1 MSHQHRLY
9 FNARAQEWPS
19 RRESESELEA
29 RLEGFDIGE
38 GDWILDL
45 GAGKGRLAAALRSR
59 CGTGGRIV
67 ALDCAERM
75 LAAGADEYTAAG
87 VEPLCCDASLL
98 ALRAESF
105 DKAVCLGTWPHFCHP
120 QRVMQELLRI
130 LRPGGGLLI
139 LHTCSS
145 RELNR
150 YHALLPGVVAADRL
164 VSARTL
170 ARELAGCGFVSL
182 LHEEGPRQYRV
193 QAQKPGGEP
202 S

>member
-1 MSHQHRLY
+1 MSQQHRLY
-9 FNARAQEWPS
+9 FNARAEEWPL
-19 RRESESELEA
+19 RREPVSVLA
-29 RLEGFDIGE
+29 AKLDMFDIRP

-45 GAGKGRLAAALRSR
+45 GAGKGRLAAALRER
-59 CGTGGRIV
+59 CGPEGRIV

-75 LAAGADEYTAAG
+75 LAAGAEEYAAAAAH
-87 VEPLCCDASLL
+87 PLCCDAALL
-98 ALRAESF
+98 AFHAESF
-105 DKAVCLGTWPHFCHP
+105 DRAVCLGTWPHFCHP

>member
-1 MSHQHRLY
+1 
-9 FNARAQEWPS
+9 
-19 RRESESELEA
+19 
-29 RLEGFDIGE
+29 
-38 GDWILDL
+38 
-45 GAGKGRLAAALRSR
+45 
-59 CGTGGRIV
+59 
-67 ALDCAERM
+67 
-75 LAAGADEYTAAG
+75 
-87 VEPLCCDASLL
+87 
-98 ALRAESF
+98 LRAESF